1 MPDPTVNIHFAK
13 THLSRLL
20 ERVQAGEQIT
30 IAKAGTPVALLVPLP
45 EAAGDAPPGPSIVR
59 ETVTPYRASQPGQPP
74 PGPRTVTA
82 REFAERWSTLP
93 RLSPADAAAM
103 ERDIQQARQALPPPS
118 PPWE

>member
-20 ERVQAGEQIT
+20 ERVQAGERIT

-45 EAAGDAPPGPSIVR
+45 GNAGEALPPAVVR
-59 ETVTPYRASQPGQPP
+59 ETVTPYRASLPGEPP
-74 PGPRTVTA
+74 PAPRSVSA
-82 REFAERWSTLP
+82 REFAERWSALP
-93 RLSPADAAAM
+93 RLSSDDAAAM
-103 ERDIQQARQALPPPS
+103 ERDIQRARRALPPPS